1 MWTATWLHDV
11 LEDTDTSEEELIN
24 KFGENVCKIVWSLTD
39 GNRSEKKHLIKYLI
53 KMKIEEI
60 YQVIAQS
67 IVDSIDADWE
77 KSILRITYTG
87 SSIEYNLGYWDNN
100 PIEKDSDYNGGY
112 EIMTKIEELH
122 KITID
127 GGNNIWNRIE
137 FKLTS
142 DGEMNLEFIWDQEL
156 FDELER
162 LSKE

>member
-1 MWTATWLHDV
+1 
-11 LEDTDTSEEELIN
+11 
-24 KFGENVCKIVWSLTD
+24 
-39 GNRSEKKHLIKYLI
+39 
-53 KMKIEEI
+53 MKIEEI

-87 SSIEYNLGYWDNN
+87 TSIEYNLGYWDNN

-127 GGNNIWNRIE
+127 GGNNKWNRIE